1 MTFDSS
7 QVSLIKIILQTICFH
22 CQWPSNLVRGE
33 GSITLINDLSL
44 DSVLVV
50 PSLNYN
56 LLSVSQ
62 ITTVL
67 FCIVIFWPN
76 SCVFKEIQTRQTIG
90 CGIKRGM
97 LYYLN
102 LTSNSSNKLRQALAV
117 DGSQGEKKSS
127 DIWLWHRR
135 LRHVSFGYLK
145 KLFLSYLKNMLLR
158 ALSVMFVNLQKA
170 IVLHFH

>member
-62 ITTVL
+62 ITTAFVL
-67 FCIVIFWPN
+67 SFF
-76 SCVFKEIQTRQTIG
+76 G
-90 CGIKRGM
+90 
-97 LYYLN
+97 
-102 LTSNSSNKLRQALAV
+102 LTLVCLRK
-117 DGSQGEKKSS
+117 SKQG
-127 DIWLWHRR
+127 RR
-135 LRHVSFGYLK
+135 LV
-145 KLFLSYLKNMLLR
+145 
-158 ALSVMFVNLQKA
+158 V
-170 IVLHFH
+170 VLNEGCYTTST